1 MIVKTSP
8 DDRMQSNKLD
18 IVFDTP
24 ASLSMTMKGWK
35 FNLKQYMFVTT
46 LIKIKFDYFDYF
58 KTNLRVLF
66 HLWLIFKQ
74 IKMRHLQKFLQNG
87 FQW

>member
-1 MIVKTSP
+1 
-8 DDRMQSNKLD
+8 
-18 IVFDTP
+18 
-24 ASLSMTMKGWK
+24 
-35 FNLKQYMFVTT
+35 MFVTT
-46 LIKIKFDYFDYF
+46 LIKIKFDYFDSF

-66 HLWLIFKQ
+66 HLGLYFKQ